1 MAALMVAINT
11 GVTKTPLG
19 STLVVTKMAGLPL
32 LPTTLIAAV
41 VSLLLT
47 SEAGL
52 IHTQQRRRDLA
63 TAILPG
69 AGDIPATKT

>member
-1 MAALMVAINT
+1 
-11 GVTKTPLG
+11 
-19 STLVVTKMAGLPL
+19 MAGLPL
-32 LPTTLIAAV
+32 LPTTLIGAV

-52 IHTQQRRRDLA
+52 IHTRQRRRDLA
-63 TAILPG
+63 AAILPG